1 MVDKSYGTHK
11 QKYCVLNGGAL
22 VLLLPSLA
30 RRHSNKAFVYFEIN
44 LKWLLLMC
52 MCMQNGSRDLTSSAG
67 VKMDMRTEPT
77 GAQAMPVVYRGGEG
91 CQSVPC
97 STFMASRRSC
107 HFAVSLCHSL
117 TVPPLPP
124 PHLHDLIST
133 TPHPPTPDSSIHHY
147 PPLHGLHLFCRT
159 NAIPHSFRKSVC
171 CLHHHPLPTSPL
183 LPCLVICGEQ

>member
-133 TPHPPTPDSSIHHY
+133 TPHPPTPTPPSI
-147 PPLHGLHLFCRT
+147 
-159 NAIPHSFRKSVC
+159 II
-171 CLHHHPLPTSPL
+171 
-183 LPCLVICGEQ
+183 LPCMASTCSAAQTPFPTPSERVCVACTITPSPPPPFCLAL